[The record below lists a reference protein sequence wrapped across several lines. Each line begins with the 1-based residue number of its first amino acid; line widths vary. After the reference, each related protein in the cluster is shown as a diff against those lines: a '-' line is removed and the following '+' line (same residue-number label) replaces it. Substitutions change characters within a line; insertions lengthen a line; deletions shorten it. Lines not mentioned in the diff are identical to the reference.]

1 MKSQAT
7 GWEKILQKCIFDKGL
22 ISRIYNYRLLLGNKK
37 KKSLNKRQGAKDLNR
52 YLIEE
57 GI

>member
-37 KKSLNKRQGAKDLNR
+37 KNHLTKGREQKT
-52 YLIEE
+52 
-57 GI
+57 